1 MGNHYLQDALV
12 TLEAE
17 HAAAKAR
24 TDEVSVK
31 RDLLTL
37 EKRPT
42 NTLPTQA
49 RADEVSVKR
58 VPLSKET

>member
-1 MGNHYLQDALV
+1 MENHYLQDALV

-24 TDEVSVK
+24 ADEVSVK

-42 NTLPTQA
+42 NTQLTQA
-49 RADEVSVKR
+49 RKCAW
-58 VPLSKET
+58 

>member
-24 TDEVSVK
+24 SIRQLDKGE
-31 RDLLTL
+31 L
-37 EKRPT
+37 
-42 NTLPTQA
+42 A
-49 RADEVSVKR
+49 G
-58 VPLSKET
+58 